1 MTFFSVFAIALALS
15 MDAFA
20 VAVSAAA
27 ARSSITLGHYF
38 RLSFS
43 FGFFQFLMPVIGWML
58 GFSVHRYIE
67 AWDHWIA
74 FVLLVLVGLNM
85 LRDAWN
91 GEEKSEMRGDPSKG
105 LQLFMLSIAT
115 SIDAMAVGLS
125 FSMIGL
131 SVWGPA
137 AVIGIVCSAVTAAGV
152 KAGRLLGSSNIFG
165 GKISILG
172 AAVLIGIG
180 VKILFEHG
188 VF

>member
-1 MTFFSVFAIALALS
+1 
-15 MDAFA
+15 
-20 VAVSAAA
+20 
-27 ARSSITLGHYF
+27 
-38 RLSFS
+38 
-43 FGFFQFLMPVIGWML
+43 MPVIGWML